1 MEEPLKLIELEFT
14 ILEFYEG
21 YVISVM
27 REGVVFSKEKVH
39 DLIQVCSNYYQSS
52 KFVYISNRIH
62 NYNVDPTIYLN
73 LQNVRNLAGIA
84 IVSQKASS
92 INMANFEKSFSK
104 LPFSIFLEM
113 DEAKEWVGELVNQS

>member
-1 MEEPLKLIELEFT
+1 MEDLLKSIELEFT

-27 REGVVFSKEKVH
+27 REGVVFGKDRIH
-39 DLIQVCSNYYQSS
+39 DLVQICSNYYQTS
-52 KFVYISNRIH
+52 KFVYISNRLH

-73 LQNVRNLAGIA
+73 LENVGNLAGIT

-92 INMANFEKSFSK
+92 INMANFEKNFSK
-104 LPFSIFLEM
+104 VPFSVFLEM
-113 DEAKEWVGELVNQS
+113 EEARKWVGELLNK

>member
-1 MEEPLKLIELEFT
+1 MEDLLKSIELEFT

-27 REGVVFSKEKVH
+27 REGVVFGKDRIH
-39 DLIQVCSNYYQSS
+39 DLVQICSNYYQTS
-52 KFVYISNRIH
+52 KFVYISNRLH

-73 LQNVRNLAGIA
+73 LENVGNLAGIA

-92 INMANFEKSFSK
+92 INMANFEKNFSK
-104 LPFSIFLEM
+104 VPFSVFLEM
-113 DEAKEWVGELVNQS
+113 EEARKWVGELLNK